1 MYKISYIIHTGTDGQ
16 AAVFLNNN
24 ILLETVYSSGN
35 GNKLNCGQA
44 VITIP
49 ANTVLNL
56 RSTTSGNVV
65 IFVNG
70 GGTQTAVNVSLIIE
84 RFA

>member
-1 MYKISYIIHTGTDGQ
+1 
-16 AAVFLNNN
+16 
-24 ILLETVYSSGN
+24 
-35 GNKLNCGQA
+35 
-44 VITIP
+44 
-49 ANTVLNL
+49 
-56 RSTTSGNVV
+56 VV